1 MLGVESLLSQS
12 LSHFA
17 QLEVLDLRHF
27 SAAQL
32 RPLLR
37 DEAERWQRRLHWDY
51 TRASNMLLDY
61 LDSRILP
68 GFVALQAGHIVG
80 YAFCVCEGAKA
91 VIGDVYAFGETESTV
106 NPICETLLHHL
117 LELVQATPGV
127 DRIESQLLMFP
138 DGALSE
144 VFRARG
150 FVSYP
155 RCFMLRDLE
164 AHPSGMDMDPGL
176 LTPDRSLVLQAWQPE
191 YYEGTAQLIHRCY
204 ANHMDAGIND
214 QYRTLH
220 GAQRFLHN
228 IIRFPGCGVF
238 DPENSWVLREAE
250 ATFDSN
256 RNGGTAPQTPAIEAV
271 LLCSRVRGDVDH
283 ITQICIA
290 PSLRGQGLGQIMLEH
305 CAREGVK
312 RGVRQLSLTVTEA
325 NLPARHLYERN
336 GFSTLHRFE
345 AMVRDS
351 NASEISDR
359 SGAGA
364 VSIR

>member
-1 MLGVESLLSQS
+1 LSQS

-17 QLEVLDLRHF
+17 QLEILDLRHF

-37 DEAERWQRRLHWDY
+37 DEAERWQQRLHWDY
-51 TRASNMLLDY
+51 GRASNMLLDY

-106 NPICETLLHHL
+106 NPICDTLLHHL

-127 DRIESQLLMFP
+127 DRVESQLLMFP
-138 DGALSE
+138 DGALCE
-144 VFRARG
+144 AFRARG
-150 FVSYP
+150 FVSFP

-164 AHPSGMDMDPGL
+164 AHPSSMDTDPAL
-176 LTPDRSLVLQAWQPE
+176 LHPGRSLILQAWQPE
-191 YYEGTAQLIHRCY
+191 FYEGTAQLIHRCY

-214 QYRTLH
+214 QYRTLR

-238 DPENSWVLREAE
+238 DPDNSWVLRDADAPAHGNGSDA
-250 ATFDSN
+250 ATRS
-256 RNGGTAPQTPAIEAV
+256 PAIEAV
-271 LLCSRVRGDVDH
+271 LLCSRVRGDVNH
-283 ITQICIA
+283 ITQICIS
-290 PSLRGQGLGQIMLEH
+290 PL
-305 CAREGVK
+305 
-312 RGVRQLSLTVTEA
+312 
-325 NLPARHLYERN
+325 
-336 GFSTLHRFE
+336 
-345 AMVRDS
+345 
-351 NASEISDR
+351 
-359 SGAGA
+359 
-364 VSIR
+364 

>member
-1 MLGVESLLSQS
+1 LSQS
-12 LSHFA
+12 LNHFA
-17 QLEVLDLRHF
+17 QLEILDLRHF

-51 TRASNMLLDY
+51 GRASSMLLDY

-68 GFVALQAGHIVG
+68 GYVALQAGNIVG
-80 YAFCVCEGAKA
+80 YAFCVCEGVKA

-106 NPICETLLHHL
+106 NPICDTLLHHL

-127 DRIESQLLMFP
+127 DRVESQLLMFP
-138 DGALSE
+138 DGALGE
-144 VFRARG
+144 AFRARG
-150 FVSYP
+150 FVSFP

-164 AHPSGMDMDPGL
+164 AHPSRLDTDPALLHPGRGL
-176 LTPDRSLVLQAWQPE
+176 ILQAWQPE
-191 YYEGTAQLIHRCY
+191 FYEGTAQLIHRCY

-238 DPENSWVLREAE
+238 DPENSWVLRDAD
-250 ATFDSN
+250 ASANNHSGDPAM
-256 RNGGTAPQTPAIEAV
+256 RTPAIEAV
-271 LLCSRVRGDVDH
+271 LLCSRVRGDVNH
-283 ITQICIA
+283 ITQICIT
-290 PSLRGQGLGQIMLEH
+290 PSLRGHGLGQMMLEH
-305 CAREGVK
+305 CAREGMK

-351 NASEISDR
+351 SAASELERPNLSVVR
-359 SGAGA
+359 AG
-364 VSIR
+364 

>member
-1 MLGVESLLSQS
+1 

-17 QLEVLDLRHF
+17 QLEILDLRHF

-51 TRASNMLLDY
+51 ARASTMLLDY

-91 VIGDVYAFGETESTV
+91 VIGDVYAYGETESTV
-106 NPICETLLHHL
+106 NPICDTLLYHL

-127 DRIESQLLMFP
+127 DRVESQLLMFP
-138 DGALSE
+138 DGALYE
-144 VFRARG
+144 TFRARG
-150 FVSYP
+150 FISFP

-164 AHPSGMDMDPGL
+164 AHPSSLVTDLASLHPG
-176 LTPDRSLVLQAWQPE
+176 RSLILQAWQPE
-191 YYEGTAQLIHRCY
+191 FYEGTAQLIHRCY

-214 QYRTLH
+214 QYRTLQ

-238 DPENSWVLREAE
+238 DPENSWVLRDAE
-250 ATFDSN
+250 APVHA
-256 RNGGTAPQTPAIEAV
+256 NGATDVTSPAHAIEAV
-271 LLCSRVRGDVDH
+271 LLCSRVRADVDH
-283 ITQICIA
+283 ITQICIT
-290 PSLRGQGLGQIMLEH
+290 PSLRGKGLGQMMLEH
-305 CAREGVK
+305 CARESAK

-336 GFSTLHRFE
+336 GFTTLHRFE
-345 AMVRDS
+345 AMVRDLTS
-351 NASEISDR
+351 AD
-359 SGAGA
+359 
-364 VSIR
+364 

>member
-1 MLGVESLLSQS
+1 MSQALSYIG
-12 LSHFA
+12 
-17 QLEVLDLRHF
+17 QLEILDLRHF

-37 DEAERWQRRLHWDY
+37 DESERWQRRLHWDY
-51 TRASNMLLDY
+51 TRASNMLLEY

-68 GFVALQAGHIVG
+68 GFVALQSGQIVG
-80 YAFCVCEGAKA
+80 YAFCVCEGSKA

-106 NPICETLLHHL
+106 NPICDTLLYHL
-117 LELVQATPGV
+117 LELVQNTPGV
-127 DRIESQLLMFP
+127 DRVESQLLMFP
-138 DGALSE
+138 GGALSE
-144 VFRARG
+144 AFRTGG
-150 FVSYP
+150 FVSFP

-164 AHPSGMDMDPGL
+164 AHPSRMHTDLTTLHPG
-176 LTPDRSLVLQAWQPE
+176 RSLILQSWQPE
-191 YYEGTAQLIHRCY
+191 FYEGTAQLIHRCY

-238 DPENSWVLREAE
+238 DPENSWVLRDAD
-250 ATFDSN
+250 APLQSN
-256 RNGGTAPQTPAIEAV
+256 GSGDTSARTPPIEAV
-271 LLCSRVRGDVDH
+271 LLCSKVRADVDH

-290 PSLRGQGLGQIMLEH
+290 PSLRGQGLGKVMLEH
-305 CAREGVK
+305 CAREGMK

-325 NLPARHLYERN
+325 NVPALRLYERN
-336 GFSTLHRFE
+336 GFFTMHRFE

-351 NASEISDR
+351 NTRVGLDPVLAAIKAR
-359 SGAGA
+359 
-364 VSIR
+364 

>member
-1 MLGVESLLSQS
+1 VGAESPMSQS

-17 QLEVLDLRHF
+17 QLEILDLRHF

-51 TRASNMLLDY
+51 TRASNMLLEY

-68 GFVALQAGHIVG
+68 GFVALQGKDIVG
-80 YAFCVCEGAKA
+80 YAFCVCEGAKG
-91 VIGDVYAFGETESTV
+91 VIGDVYALGETESTV
-106 NPICETLLHHL
+106 NPICDTLLYHL

-127 DRIESQLLMFP
+127 DRVESQLLMFP
-138 DGALSE
+138 DGALGE
-144 VFRARG
+144 AFRARG
-150 FVSYP
+150 FASFP
-155 RCFMLRDLE
+155 RCFMVRDLQT
-164 AHPSGMDMDPGL
+164 HPSSTRVDPVLHTGK
-176 LTPDRSLVLQAWQPE
+176 SFVLQAWQPE
-191 YYEGTAQLIHRCY
+191 FYEGTAQLIHRCY

-238 DPENSWVLREAE
+238 DPENSWVLRDADAPMQSNGNEA
-250 ATFDSN
+250 SL
-256 RNGGTAPQTPAIEAV
+256 TPAIEAV
-271 LLCSRVRGDVDH
+271 LLCSKVRSDVDH
-283 ITQICIA
+283 ITQICIT
-290 PSLRGQGLGQIMLEH
+290 PSLRGHGLGQTMLEH
-305 CAREGVK
+305 CAREAMK

-325 NLPARHLYERN
+325 NLPALRLYERN

-345 AMVRDS
+345 AMVRDF
-351 NASEISDR
+351 
-359 SGAGA
+359 SGGESANGSVLA
-364 VSIR
+364 AIKAR

>member
-1 MLGVESLLSQS
+1 LSQS
-12 LSHFA
+12 PSHSG
-17 QLEVLDLRHF
+17 QLEILDLRHF

-51 TRASNMLLDY
+51 ARASNMLLDY

-91 VIGDVYAFGETESTV
+91 VIGDVYAFGETESRA

-127 DRIESQLLMFP
+127 DRVESQLLMFP
-138 DGALSE
+138 DGALGE
-144 VFRARG
+144 TFHERG

-155 RCFMLRDLE
+155 RCFMLRDLD
-164 AHPSGMDMDPGL
+164 AHPSRMDSDPAFVHPG
-176 LTPDRSLVLQAWQPE
+176 RSLILQAWQPE
-191 YYEGTAQLIHRCY
+191 FYEGTAQLIHRCY

-238 DPENSWVLREAE
+238 DPENSWVLRDGA
-250 ATFDSN
+250 ADGDGSG
-256 RNGGTAPQTPAIEAV
+256 RTPGIEAV

-283 ITQICIA
+283 ITQICITPA
-290 PSLRGQGLGQIMLEH
+290 LRGHGLGQMMLEH
-305 CAREGVK
+305 CAREAVK

-345 AMVRDS
+345 AMVRD
-351 NASEISDR
+351 A
-359 SGAGA
+359 SGAVA
-364 VSIR
+364 APQTATSTLNAC

>member
-1 MLGVESLLSQS
+1 MSQLQS
-12 LSHFA
+12 YYA
-17 QLEVLDLRHF
+17 QLEILDLRHF

-51 TRASNMLLDY
+51 TRASTMLLDY

-106 NPICETLLHHL
+106 NPICDTLLHHL

-127 DRIESQLLMFP
+127 DRVESQLLMFP
-138 DGALSE
+138 DGALNDPFE
-144 VFRARG
+144 AAG
-150 FVSYP
+150 FASFP

-164 AHPSGMDMDPGL
+164 THPSSTEMDLAAMHPGRRL
-176 LTPDRSLVLQAWQPE
+176 ILQSWQPE
-191 YYEGTAQLIHRCY
+191 FYEGAAKLIHRCY
-204 ANHMDAGIND
+204 ADHMDAGIND

-238 DPENSWVLREAE
+238 DPESSWVLRDAD
-250 ATFDSN
+250 APAQTS
-256 RNGGTAPQTPAIEAV
+256 GGPEGARCSAVEAV
-271 LLCSRVRGDVDH
+271 LLCSRVRADVNH

-290 PSLRGQGLGQIMLEH
+290 PSLRGQGLGQMMLEH

-325 NLPARHLYERN
+325 NLPARRLYERN
-336 GFSTLHRFE
+336 RFNTLHRFE
-345 AMVRDS
+345 AMVRDTTPTT
-351 NASEISDR
+351 
-359 SGAGA
+359 
-364 VSIR
+364 

>member
-1 MLGVESLLSQS
+1 MLPLSQS
-12 LSHFA
+12 LSQFA
-17 QLEVLDLRHF
+17 QLEILDLRHF

-51 TRASNMLLDY
+51 TRASTMLLDY

-68 GFVALQAGHIVG
+68 GFVALQGGHIVG

-106 NPICETLLHHL
+106 NPICDTLLYHL

-127 DRIESQLLMFP
+127 DRVESQLLMFP
-138 DGALSE
+138 DGALCE
-144 VFRARG
+144 TFRACG
-150 FVSYP
+150 FVSFP

-164 AHPSGMDMDPGL
+164 AHPSGMDTDLGSLHPG
-176 LTPDRSLVLQAWQPE
+176 RSLILQAWQPE
-191 YYEGTAQLIHRCY
+191 FYEGTAQLIHRCY

-238 DPENSWVLREAE
+238 DPENSWVLRDSEAPVHSNGAPE
-250 ATFDSN
+250 ATP
-256 RNGGTAPQTPAIEAV
+256 RPHAIEAV
-271 LLCSRVRGDVDH
+271 LLCSRVRADVDH
-283 ITQICIA
+283 ITQICIS
-290 PSLRGQGLGQIMLEH
+290 PSLRGQGLGQMLLEH
-305 CAREGVK
+305 CAREGAK
-312 RGVRQLSLTVTEA
+312 RSVRQLSLTVTEA

-345 AMVRDS
+345 AMVRDAS
-351 NASEISDR
+351 ANA
-359 SGAGA
+359 
-364 VSIR
+364 

>member
-1 MLGVESLLSQS
+1 LSQT

-68 GFVALQAGHIVG
+68 GFVALQGGHIVG

-106 NPICETLLHHL
+106 NPICDTLLYHL

-127 DRIESQLLMFP
+127 DRVESQLLMFP

-144 VFRARG
+144 AFRARG
-150 FVSYP
+150 FVSFP

-164 AHPSGMDMDPGL
+164 KHPSRLDADPAL
-176 LTPDRSLVLQAWQPE
+176 LHPGRSLILQSWQPE
-191 YYEGTAQLIHRCY
+191 FYEGTAQLIHRCY

-238 DPENSWVLREAE
+238 DPENSWVLRDADAPLQSNGNSDT
-250 ATFDSN
+250 AT
-256 RNGGTAPQTPAIEAV
+256 RTPPIEAV
-271 LLCSRVRGDVDH
+271 LLCSKVRGDVDH
-283 ITQICIA
+283 ITQICITPA
-290 PSLRGQGLGQIMLEH
+290 LRGQGLGKMMLEH

-325 NLPARHLYERN
+325 NLPALHLYERH

-351 NASEISDR
+351 S
-359 SGAGA
+359 AGVGLNSA
-364 VSIR
+364 IAALKAH